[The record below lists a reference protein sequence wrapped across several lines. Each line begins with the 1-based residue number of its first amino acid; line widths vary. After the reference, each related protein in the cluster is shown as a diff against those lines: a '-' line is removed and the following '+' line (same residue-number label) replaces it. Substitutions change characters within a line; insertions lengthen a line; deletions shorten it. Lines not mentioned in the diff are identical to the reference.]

1 MPYHVQQPWYE
12 AAMPMQFT
20 PQKSTYL
27 LAQIHTNKTRTDSIH
42 ERCLFSCRRGGSVQV
57 RLKHTH
63 TPTYIHRYTHTHLH
77 IHILIRRHTSTHTCR
92 SEKRCFFLRAEAEH
106 THTNPHT
113 HTHTNTHIRIQ
124 TCTRAE
130 PRNAVSSYGL
140 RRVCQKSRAHK
151 RSPLQD
157 SRTK

>member
-1 MPYHVQQPWYE
+1 MYTHLPMPYHVQQPWYE

-63 TPTYIHRYTHTHLH
+63 THIHTHIHTYTYTYSSEYTQAHTRAEVRNAVSSCGLRQNTHTQ
-77 IHILIRRHTSTHTCR
+77 T
-92 SEKRCFFLRAEAEH
+92 
-106 THTNPHT
+106 HT
-113 HTHTNTHIRIQ
+113 HTHTQTH
-124 TCTRAE
+124 TYAFKH
-130 PRNAVSSYGL
+130 A
-140 RRVCQKSRAHK
+140 RVQNRET
-151 RSPLQD
+151 LFLL
-157 SRTK
+157 TG